1 MNLSYSDEQNMLR
14 EQVLK
19 FCESDY
25 TFDVREKIVESNY
38 GHNPETWKQFAD
50 LGWLAVPFSEE
61 NGGFNFGPIE
71 LAVIFEEFGKALVA
85 EPYLANVV
93 MSGSVLESSSNEL
106 AKQTISKIIDGTT
119 HVSVAFSEAN
129 NGYNFHDIETSV
141 DDGKLN
147 GVKTVVL
154 NASFANSF
162 LVYAKNGDKPVIYLV
177 DAKAA
182 GVSVNSF
189 STVDGQNCGDVTF
202 ENVEVGESLII
213 SHDNDASQ
221 AINAM
226 LDLANLCI
234 CAEAV
239 GGMTASYL
247 KTVQYTKERE
257 QFGQPISNFQVLQ
270 HKMVDMFIE
279 AEVSKSLLFKAM
291 LQLDGKDD
299 EASKTISGL
308 KAQIGKSSR
317 QVGQAAVQLHG
328 GMGVSD
334 EMSIGHYLK
343 RFTVIDALF
352 GNRNYHLNNFSN
364 L

>member
-106 AKQTISKIIDGTT
+106 SKQTISNIIDGTT
-119 HVSVAFSEAN
+119 QVSVAFSEAN

-162 LVYAKNGDKPVIYLV
+162 LVYAKNRDKPVIYLV
-177 DAKAA
+177 GAK
-182 GVSVNSF
+182 
-189 STVDGQNCGDVTF
+189 
-202 ENVEVGESLII
+202 E
-213 SHDNDASQ
+213 
-221 AINAM
+221 
-226 LDLANLCI
+226 
-234 CAEAV
+234 
-239 GGMTASYL
+239 
-247 KTVQYTKERE
+247 
-257 QFGQPISNFQVLQ
+257 
-270 HKMVDMFIE
+270 
-279 AEVSKSLLFKAM
+279 
-291 LQLDGKDD
+291 DGKDLLVTD
-299 EASKTISGL
+299 AKGKTHEFKNPIDINDVQQAQSQLQAL
-308 KAQIGKSSR
+308 KKKLSVKALSTVLTLSQIVQDAVVAVGKQMQQQQGVAKVNGQFNNQQGKMGGRLPPVAQR
-317 QVGQAAVQLHG
+317 
-328 GMGVSD
+328 
-334 EMSIGHYLK
+334 
-343 RFTVIDALF
+343 
-352 GNRNYHLNNFSN
+352 
-364 L
+364 